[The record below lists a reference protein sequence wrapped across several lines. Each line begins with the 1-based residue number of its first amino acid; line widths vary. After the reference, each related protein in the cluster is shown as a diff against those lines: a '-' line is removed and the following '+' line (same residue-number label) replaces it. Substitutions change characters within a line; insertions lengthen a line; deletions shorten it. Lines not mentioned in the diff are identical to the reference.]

1 MARKPVLIFKLTP
14 AQISLVDRL
23 AKNDG
28 RLVMDSLCL
37 REIVAYQELQKLGFV
52 DLQAGQRQKL
62 WVLLTAEGENVRSAG
77 YFSKR
82 AVLRMTEPQINLLRF
97 LADTDDVSI
106 GRHSSEI
113 PDTMLDV
120 CRRMALRGWVERQE
134 HARGGYWAKLTFAG
148 KEILSALNAIHQQ
161 H

>member
-1 MARKPVLIFKLTP
+1 
-14 AQISLVDRL
+14 
-23 AKNDG
+23 
-28 RLVMDSLCL
+28 MDSLCH

-97 LADTDDVSI
+97 LADTDDMSI
-106 GRHSSEI
+106 GPHSSEI

-120 CRRMALRGWVERQE
+120 CRR
-134 HARGGYWAKLTFAG
+134 RGGRIECETTLPLAHHMNHLDAG
-148 KEILSALNAIHQQ
+148 QRDRCCRVRFEAEH
-161 H
+161 